1 MALPG
6 LQNSLLR
13 CSWLSSEFI
22 ANLFMGVNDNLVWL
36 DRRESHRHLLVLV
49 F

>member
-6 LQNSLLR
+6 LQNCPLR
-13 CSWLSSEFI
+13 CSWPSSEFI
-22 ANLFMGVNDNLVWL
+22 ANLFIDVNDDLVWL
-36 DRRESHRHLLVLV
+36 GRLERHRYLFVLV